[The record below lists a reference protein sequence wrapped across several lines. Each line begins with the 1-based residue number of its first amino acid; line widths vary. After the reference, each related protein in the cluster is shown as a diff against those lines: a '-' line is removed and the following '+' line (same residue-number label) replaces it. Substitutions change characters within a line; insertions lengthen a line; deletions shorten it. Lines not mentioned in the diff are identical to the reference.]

1 MKRLRFFALC
11 LGFLSLAGCSVQDS
25 AAPSTPGTP
34 TTTVTPAVTDAS
46 PTTAAPLSGEIKVD
60 GSSTVYLVSQAMAED
75 FQKLHSGLQV
85 VVGSSGTGNG
95 FKKFYQGE
103 IDISDASRPIK
114 AEEAEHCKTNG
125 IEYVELKVA
134 IDGLSVLVNPK
145 NTFCDKLT
153 VEQLKLIWKPD
164 STVKTWKDVNPEWPA
179 EAIKLYGPGTESG
192 TFDYFT
198 EVIVGKA
205 KQSRKEFTASEDDN
219 LLVKGIA
226 GDEYSLGYF
235 GYAYYVE
242 NKDKLK
248 LLAIAPGSDAS
259 KALAPTIETIRSG
272 DYKPLSRPLFIYVS
286 KTALKRAEV
295 QEFLR
300 FYVGEGQKLVAEAG
314 YVELDEATIS
324 ESRQTLEEAIK
335 ALK

>member
-1 MKRLRFFALC
+1 MKRLSFFAMCFGL
-11 LGFLSLAGCSVQDS
+11 LSLAGCTVQDS
-25 AAPSTPGTP
+25 AAPP
-34 TTTVTPAVTDAS
+34 TSGSLVTPSEDGT
-46 PTTAAPLSGEIKVD
+46 PLSGEIKID

-85 VVGSSGTGNG
+85 VVGSSGTGSG

-134 IDGLSVLVNPK
+134 IDGLSVLVNLK
-145 NTFCDKLT
+145 NKFCDKLT
-153 VEQLKLIWKPD
+153 VEQLKQIWKPD

-179 EAIKLYGPGTESG
+179 EPIKLYGPGTESG

-205 KQSRKEFTASEDDN
+205 KQSRTDYTPSEDDN

-226 GDEYSLGYF
+226 GDQYSLGYF
-235 GYAYYVE
+235 GYAYYFE
-242 NKDKLK
+242 NKDQLK

-272 DYKPLSRPLFIYVS
+272 DYKPLSRPLYIYVS
-286 KTALKRAEV
+286 KAALKRAEV

-300 FYVGEGQKLVAEAG
+300 FYVGAGQKLVADAG
-314 YVELDEATIS
+314 YVELDETTIS
-324 ESRQTLEEAIK
+324 ESRKTLEDAIEAVK
-335 ALK
+335 

>member
-1 MKRLRFFALC
+1 MKHLSLFTLC
-11 LGFLSLAGCSVQDS
+11 FGLLSLAGCTVQDS
-25 AAPSTPGTP
+25 SAPPKSSVPTGTAHTGSAP
-34 TTTVTPAVTDAS
+34 TGT
-46 PTTAAPLSGEIKVD
+46 PLSGEIKVD

-75 FQKLHSGLQV
+75 FEMLHPGLNV
-85 VVGSSGTGNG
+85 VVGTSGTGNG

-114 AEEAEHCKTNG
+114 PEEAEHCKTNG
-125 IEYVELKVA
+125 IEYVELTIA

-153 VEQLKLIWKPD
+153 VEQLKQIWKPD
-164 STVKTWKDVNPEWPA
+164 SNVKTWKDVNPEWPD
-179 EAIKLYGPGTESG
+179 EPMKLYGPGNESG

-205 KQSRKEFTASEDDN
+205 KQSRSTYTPSEDDN

-226 GDEYSLGYF
+226 GDQYSLGYF
-235 GYAYYVE
+235 GYAYYAE

-272 DYKPLSRPLFIYVS
+272 EYKPLSRPLYIYVS
-286 KTALKRAEV
+286 KAALKRAEV

-300 FYVGEGQKLVAEAG
+300 FYVGAGQKIVPDTG
-314 YVELDEATIS
+314 YLELDETAIS
-324 ESRQTLEEAIK
+324 ESRKTLEEAIK

>member
-1 MKRLRFFALC
+1 MKRLSLFTLC
-11 LGFLSLAGCSVQDS
+11 FGLLSLAGCTVQDS
-25 AAPSTPGTP
+25 AAPPKTGASAPTVAAPGG
-34 TTTVTPAVTDAS
+34 DAS
-46 PTTAAPLSGEIKVD
+46 VAVPLSGEIKID

-85 VVGSSGTGNG
+85 VVGSSGTGSG

-153 VEQLKLIWKPD
+153 VEQLKQIWKPD
-164 STVKTWKDVNPEWPA
+164 SSVKTWKDVNPEWPA
-179 EAIKLYGPGTESG
+179 EPIKLYGPGTESG

-198 EVIVGKA
+198 EAIVGKA
-205 KQSRKEFTASEDDN
+205 KQSRTDYTPSEDDN

-235 GYAYYVE
+235 GYAYYFE

-259 KALAPTIETIRSG
+259 IALAPTIETIRSG

-286 KTALKRAEV
+286 KAALKRAEV

-300 FYVGEGQKLVAEAG
+300 FYVGAGQKLVADAG
-314 YVELDEATIS
+314 YVELDDAMIS
-324 ESRQTLEEAIK
+324 ESRKTLEDAIE

>member
-1 MKRLRFFALC
+1 MKRRSFFTLC
-11 LGFLSLAGCSVQDS
+11 FGLLGVAGCTVQDS
-25 AAPSTPGTP
+25 AAPPKSGAPTVTTQPGT
-34 TTTVTPAVTDAS
+34 S
-46 PTTAAPLSGEIKVD
+46 LSGEIKVD

-75 FQKLHSGLQV
+75 FEMLHPGLNV
-85 VVGSSGTGNG
+85 VVGTSGTGNG

-114 AEEAEHCKTNG
+114 AEEAEHCKKNG
-125 IEYVELKVA
+125 IEYVELKIA

-145 NTFCDKLT
+145 NDFCNKLT
-153 VEQLKLIWKPD
+153 VEQLKQIWKPD
-164 STVKTWKDVNPEWPA
+164 SNVKSWKDVNPEWPA
-179 EAIKLYGPGTESG
+179 EPIKLYGPGTESG

-198 EVIVGKA
+198 EVIVGKS
-205 KQSRKEFTASEDDN
+205 KSSRADFTPSEDDN

-226 GDEYSLGYF
+226 GDKYSLGYF

-248 LLAIAPGSDAS
+248 LLAVAPGADAS
-259 KALAPTIETIRSG
+259 MAVTPTIETIRSG
-272 DYKPLSRPLFIYVS
+272 EYKPLSRPLFVYVS
-286 KTALKRAEV
+286 KAALKRPEV

-300 FYVGEGQKLVAEAG
+300 FYVGVGQKVIPDTG
-314 YVELDEATIS
+314 YLELDEVAIS
-324 ESRQTLEEAIK
+324 ESRKTLEEAIE